1 MKMKCISCGRQI
13 NLGDQIYDFRGSV
26 KCFYCSTVME
36 IQAARGVLIWLNPF
50 SVVNHDYA
58 ERTAE
63 RDLQGEQD
71 MLTVL
76 QGKMGSQNNM

>member
-1 MKMKCISCGRQI
+1 MKCLSCGRQI
-13 NLGDQIYDFRGSV
+13 NLGDQIYVFRGSV

-50 SVVNHDYA
+50 SVVNPDYA

-63 RDLQGEQD
+63 RDFQEEENV
-71 MLTVL
+71 LTVL
-76 QGKMGSQNNM
+76 QRRTGSQNNG